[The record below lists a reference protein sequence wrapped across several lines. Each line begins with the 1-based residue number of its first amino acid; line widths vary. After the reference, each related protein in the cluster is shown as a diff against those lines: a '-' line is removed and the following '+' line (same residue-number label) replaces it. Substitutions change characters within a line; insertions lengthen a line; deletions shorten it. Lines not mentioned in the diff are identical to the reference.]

1 MPRKLETVKAVKPL
15 TEEELE
21 QISVVFHQFETGVRS
36 GAIRSQVLPPVLRI
50 HRIHVFLGLLD
61 PDPDPW
67 LRIRILLSIRKIS
80 KKNHDFY
87 CFVTFF

>member
-36 GAIRSQVLPPVLRI
+36 GAIRSQVHPPVLRI
-50 HRIHVFLGLLD
+50 RI
-61 PDPDPW
+61 
-67 LRIRILLSIRKIS
+67 RIRILLSISKIS
-80 KKNHDFY
+80 KKNLDFY
-87 CFVTFF
+87 CFVTFCLLFTIKKGCKSTFKK